1 MAFDVAWD
9 TTFDAALDAGR
20 VTQTLESELDAVDA
34 APADVRSAGAADY
47 PAPRMQESVVV
58 RNLSKS
64 FGDVQALRGLTVGF
78 PKGAVGLLGPNGA
91 GKSTLLKILLGLL
104 TAESGS
110 ADVLGR
116 SVADEPMEVR
126 RLVGYMPE
134 VDAYIPGLTG
144 AEAVKFAGVLC
155 GLPRRV
161 AQQRAHEI
169 LYYVGLAESRYR
181 RVEQYSMGMRQRLR
195 LAQALVHDPE
205 LIFLDEPTNGLDPDG
220 RDEVLGLIDD
230 LVRSHNKSI
239 VLCSHLLHDV
249 EAVCEHVVVL
259 REGTIAL
266 EGSVDDVRRL
276 ERGTYH
282 IRVSGDEAAFE
293 AAVRTRGFDV
303 ARQDE
308 ETLRVRVTDGTLAH
322 DLFAAAHEAGCAIRG
337 LSTVEQSLE
346 GVFIRAVSSAAGAD
360 HVAGA
365 ALNPAQDGPAQ
376 GDSAQTEEGV

>member
-1 MAFDVAWD
+1 MRRD
-9 TTFDAALDAGR
+9 TDDGAMPSTSALRNDD
-20 VTQTLESELDAVDA
+20 DAVARDGA
-34 APADVRSAGAADY
+34 VRTTPDY
-47 PAPRMQESVVV
+47 PASRVQETVVV
-58 RNLSKS
+58 RNLSRS
-64 FGDVQALRGLTVGF
+64 FGDVQALRGLTVEF
-78 PKGAVGLLGPNGA
+78 PQGAVGLLGPNGA

-104 TAESGS
+104 HASDGEAE
-110 ADVLGR
+110 VLGR
-116 SVADEPMEVR
+116 NVATEPMEVR

-134 VDAYIPGLTG
+134 VDAFIPGLTG

-155 GLPRRV
+155 GLPGRI

-220 RDEVLGLIDD
+220 RDEVLALLDD
-230 LVRSHNKSI
+230 LVQSHGKSI

-259 REGTIAL
+259 REGEIAL

-276 ERGTYH
+276 ERGTFH
-282 IRVSGDEAAFE
+282 VRVTAHAGSTGNESAF
-293 AAVRTRGFDV
+293 ADAVRRRGFDV
-303 ARQDE
+303 QRHDE
-308 ETLRVRVTDGTLAH
+308 ETLKVCVTDGAGAH
-322 DLFAAAHEAGCAIRG
+322 DLFAAAHEAECAIRG

-346 GVFIRAVSSAAGAD
+346 GVFIRAVSSAAPSSGS
-360 HVAGA
+360 AG
-365 ALNPAQDGPAQ
+365 Q
-376 GDSAQTEEGV
+376 GDA